1 MNLRRPFVISL
12 LAFTAALSGCGGGG
26 GGGSPNSTTTY
37 PPSGSYQ
44 WVLKGSGSVADPNF
58 ALSLV
63 HPSQADTEYPIESGS
78 STDVT
83 DALLVSSGTVNASSQ
98 QVTSVT
104 PAFLM
109 YIRGGD
115 VVLLPMH
122 ANGKSPASQRIF
134 AGSSSACKFVRELAG
149 IDYATPQNSRFI
161 VTTAGADGACNSS
174 DDGRA
179 EVRKDASL
187 GLVLTPISTGSAT
200 LGLVRDP
207 ATLAPAGWLFAR
219 TLGLWNG
226 SSYSYVTIRSSTDAP
241 FQSAV
246 GSTYRQTLAW
256 DGTKLSVIDF
266 SNLTAPVETAPGGD
280 STASIQGWQLIGF
293 DATAFYVYSSVPFL
307 TSTTDFNVTWSVLKV
322 SLAAPTAT
330 NMVTGSGA
338 VALSSMGNRW
348 LYLTVANQQSPG
360 DSTCTYLAQVNKTD
374 VGQAITFDPVEC
386 APSTLI
392 RMQAGAKGIDLLS
405 FEPLVET
412 DTSIPTTLAFIKN
425 ADQTQLPSPLGDIRS
440 AKSLGLA
447 AASTLNFN
455 ASESRTRFVYATGYT
470 VAQQFNS
477 ATLNAL
483 ETSGASYSPIVL
495 GALPGAADYGSD
507 PSLASVIAGPSA
519 YGSAYVARVSG
530 GSLQASGS
538 KVYSFDASTANSLTL
553 KTKVVN

>member
-1 MNLRRPFVISL
+1 MILRRPFVISL
-12 LAFTAALSGCGGGG
+12 LALTAALSGCGGGG
-26 GGGSPNSTTTY
+26 GGSSSTSATTY
-37 PPSGSYQ
+37 PSSGAYQ
-44 WVLKGSGSVADPNF
+44 WVLKGSGSQSNPNF

-83 DALLVSSGTVNASSQ
+83 DALLVSSGSVNASSQ
-98 QVTSVT
+98 QVTPVT

-115 VVLLPMH
+115 VVLLPMQ
-122 ANGKSPASQRIF
+122 ANGKSPASQRIS

-161 VTTAGADGACNSS
+161 VTTAGADGLCDSS

-187 GLVLTPISTGSAT
+187 GLVLTPISTGSAP

-219 TLGLWNG
+219 TVGLWNG

-241 FQSAV
+241 LQSVV

-256 DGTKLSVIDF
+256 DGTQLSVIDF
-266 SNLTAPVETAPGGD
+266 SNLRAPFETPLNPAITG
-280 STASIQGWQLIGF
+280 STEGWQLIGF
-293 DATAFYVYSSVPFL
+293 DATAFYVY
-307 TSTTDFNVTWSVLKV
+307 TASTTSFTDPWRMLKV
-322 SLAAPTAT
+322 WLAAPTAT
-330 NMVTGSGA
+330 QMASGTGV
-338 VALSSMGNRW
+338 VALSSMGNSW
-348 LYLTVANQQSPG
+348 LYLTVADQLCSG
-360 DSTCTYLAQVNKTD
+360 TSTCTYLIRVKKAD
-374 VGQAITFDPVEC
+374 VGLSIANADFIG
-386 APSTLI
+386 APNTLI
-392 RMQAGAKGIDLLS
+392 RMEAGANGIDLLS
-405 FEPLVET
+405 FEPVVE
-412 DTSIPTTLAFIKN
+412 SGPSVTTLAYFKEFD
-425 ADQTQLPSPLGDIRS
+425 AEPTQLPSPLGDIPS
-440 AKSLGLA
+440 AKSMGLA

-455 ASESRTRFVYATGYT
+455 SSESRTRFVYATGYT

-483 ETSGASYSPIVL
+483 ETSGSSYSPIAL
-495 GALPGAADYGSD
+495 GALPGATDYGSD

-530 GSLQASGS
+530 GSLQSSGS
-538 KVYSFDASTANSLTL
+538 KVYSFDAGTANSLTL

>member
-1 MNLRRPFVISL
+1 MNMRHPIAASL
-12 LAFTAALSGCGGGG
+12 LALTAALAGCGGGG
-26 GGGSPNSTTTY
+26 GGESSSTSTTTY
-37 PPSGSYQ
+37 PPSGAYQ
-44 WVLKGSGSVADPNF
+44 WVLKGSGRVDNPNF

-78 STDVT
+78 STDVS
-83 DALLVSSGTVNASSQ
+83 DALLVSSGSVNASSQ

-115 VVLLPMH
+115 VVLLPMQ
-122 ANGKSPASQRIF
+122 ANGNSPASQRIS

-161 VTTAGADGACNSS
+161 VTTAGADGACDEDGGG

-187 GLVLTPISTGSAT
+187 GLVLTPISTGSAP

-207 ATLAPAGWLFAR
+207 ATLAPAGWLYAR

-226 SSYSYVTIRSSTDAP
+226 SSYSYVTVRTNDQPAL
-241 FQSAV
+241 QSAV

-266 SNLTAPVETAPGGD
+266 SSLTVPVETALDPTV
-280 STASIQGWQLIGF
+280 TASIVGWQLIGF
-293 DATAFYVYSSVPFL
+293 DATAFYVYAA
-307 TSTTDFNVTWSVLKV
+307 STTSFADPWQVLKV
-322 SLAAPTAT
+322 SLSAPAATEMAAG
-330 NMVTGSGA
+330 TGV
-338 VALSSMGNRW
+338 VALSSMGNSW
-348 LYLTVANQQSPG
+348 LYLTVADQLCSG
-360 DSTCTYLAQVNKTD
+360 DSTCTYLVSVNKTD
-374 VGQAITFDPVEC
+374 VGQIVTLNPVDG
-386 APSTLI
+386 APNTLI
-392 RMQAGAKGIDLLS
+392 RMEAGANGIDLLS
-405 FEPLVET
+405 FEPVVE
-412 DTSIPTTLAFIKN
+412 SGPSVTTLAFFN
-425 ADQTQLPSPLGDIRS
+425 DADQSPLASPLGEISS
-440 AKSLGLA
+440 AKSMGLA

-455 ASESRTRFVYATGYT
+455 SSESRTRFVFATGYT

-495 GALPGAADYGSD
+495 GALPGAADFGSD
-507 PSLASVIAGPSA
+507 PSLASVIAGPLA
-519 YGSAYVARVSG
+519 YGSAYVAQVSG
-530 GSLQASGS
+530 GSLQSSGS
-538 KVYSFDASTANSLTL
+538 KVYSFDAGTANSLTL

>member
-1 MNLRRPFVISL
+1 MILRRPFAISL
-12 LAFTAALSGCGGGG
+12 LALIAALSGCGGGG
-26 GGGSPNSTTTY
+26 GGSSSTGTTTY
-37 PPSGSYQ
+37 PPSGAYQ
-44 WVLKGSGSVADPNF
+44 WVLKGSGSVGDPTF

-83 DALLVSSGTVNASSQ
+83 DALLVSSGSVNASSQ

-115 VVLLPMH
+115 VVLLPMQ
-122 ANGKSPASQRIF
+122 ANGKSPASQRIS

-161 VTTAGADGACNSS
+161 VTTAGADGACDEDGGG

-187 GLVLTPISTGSAT
+187 GLVLTPISTGSAP

-226 SSYSYVTIRSSTDAP
+226 STSTFVTVRTNDQPAL
-241 FQSAV
+241 QSAV

-266 SNLTAPVETAPGGD
+266 SSLTVPVETLLN
-280 STASIQGWQLIGF
+280 STVTASAVGWQLIGF
-293 DATAFYVYSSVPFL
+293 DATAFYVYAASN
-307 TSTTDFNVTWSVLKV
+307 TSFTDPWRVLKV
-322 SLAAPTAT
+322 WLAAPTAT
-330 NMVTGSGA
+330 EMAAGTGV
-338 VALSSMGNRW
+338 VALSSMGNSW
-348 LYLTVANQQSPG
+348 LHLTLANRLCSG
-360 DSTCTYLAQVNKTD
+360 TSICTYWVSVNKTD
-374 VGQAITFDPVEC
+374 VNQTVNL
-386 APSTLI
+386 APADGAPDTLI
-392 RMQAGAKGIDLLS
+392 SVQAGANGIDLLS
-405 FEPLVET
+405 FEPVAASGSSVTRLIFLK
-412 DTSIPTTLAFIKN
+412 D
-425 ADQTQLPSPLGDIRS
+425 ADLTQLPPPLDNIPS

-455 ASESRTRFVYATGYT
+455 SSESRTRFVYATGYT
-470 VAQQFNS
+470 VAKGFNS

-483 ETSGASYSPIVL
+483 ETSGSSYSPIAL

-519 YGSAYVARVSG
+519 YGSAYVARVSS
-530 GSLQASGS
+530 GSLQSSGS
-538 KVYSFDASTANSLTL
+538 KVYSFDAGTANSLTL

>member
-1 MNLRRPFVISL
+1 
-12 LAFTAALSGCGGGG
+12 
-26 GGGSPNSTTTY
+26 
-37 PPSGSYQ
+37 
-44 WVLKGSGSVADPNF
+44 VLKGSGSVDNPNF

-83 DALLVSSGTVNASSQ
+83 DALLVSSGSVNAASQ
-98 QVTSVT
+98 QVSSVT

-115 VVLLPMH
+115 VVLLPMQ
-122 ANGKSPASQRIF
+122 ANGKSPASQRIS

-161 VTTAGADGACNSS
+161 VTTAGADGECDENGGG

-187 GLVLTPISTGSAT
+187 GLVLTPISTGSAP

-219 TLGLWNG
+219 TMGLWNG
-226 SSYSYVTIRSSTDAP
+226 SSYSYVTIRSSTAAP
-241 FQSAV
+241 LQSVV

-266 SNLTAPVETAPGGD
+266 SSLTVPVETLLN
-280 STASIQGWQLIGF
+280 STVTASAGGWQLIGF
-293 DATAFYVYSSVPFL
+293 DATAFYVYAA
-307 TSTTDFNVTWSVLKV
+307 STASFTDPWQVLEV
-322 SLAAPTAT
+322 SLSAPTAT
-330 NMVTGSGA
+330 EMASGTGV
-338 VALSSMGNRW
+338 VALSSMGNSR
-348 LYLTVANQQSPG
+348 LYLTVADQLCSG
-360 DSTCTYLAQVNKTD
+360 DSTCTYLISVNKTD
-374 VGQAITFDPVEC
+374 EGLIIANADFIG
-386 APSTLI
+386 APNTLI
-392 RMQAGAKGIDLLS
+392 RMEAGANGIDLLS
-405 FEPLVET
+405 FEPVVE
-412 DTSIPTTLAFIKN
+412 SGPSVTTLAFFN
-425 ADQTQLPSPLGDIRS
+425 DADLEPLPSPLGEIPS

-455 ASESRTRFVYATGYT
+455 SSESRTRFVYATGYT
-470 VAQQFNS
+470 VAKQFNS

-530 GSLQASGS
+530 GSLQSSGS
-538 KVYSFDASTANSLTL
+538 KVYSFDAGTANSLTL

>member
-1 MNLRRPFVISL
+1 MNMLRPIAASL
-12 LAFTAALSGCGGGG
+12 LALTAALTGCGGGG
-26 GGGSPNSTTTY
+26 GGESSSTSTTTY

-44 WVLKGSGSVADPNF
+44 WVLKGSGSVDNPNF

-83 DALLVSSGTVNASSQ
+83 DSLLVSSGSVNAASQ
-98 QVTSVT
+98 QVSSVT

-115 VVLLPMH
+115 VVLLPMQ

-149 IDYATPQNSRFI
+149 NDYATPQNSRFI
-161 VTTAGADGACNSS
+161 VTTAGADGACDADGGG

-187 GLVLTPISTGSAT
+187 GLVLTPISTGSAP

-207 ATLAPAGWLFAR
+207 ATLAPAGWLYAR

-226 SSYSYVTIRSSTDAP
+226 STITIRSGTDAP
-241 FQSAV
+241 LQSAV

-256 DGTKLSVIDF
+256 DGTQLSVIDF
-266 SNLTAPVETAPGGD
+266 SNLTAPAETLLN
-280 STASIQGWQLIGF
+280 STVTASAVGWQLIGF
-293 DATAFYVYSSVPFL
+293 DATAFYVYAA
-307 TSTTDFNVTWSVLKV
+307 STASFTDPWQVLKV
-322 SLAAPTAT
+322 TLSAPTAT
-330 NMVTGSGA
+330 EMAAGTGV
-338 VALSSMGNRW
+338 VALSSMGNSW
-348 LYLTVANQQSPG
+348 LYLTVADQECSG
-360 DSTCTYLAQVNKTD
+360 DSTCTYLVSLNKTVD
-374 VGQAITFDPVEC
+374 VDRSITNAEFIG
-386 APSTLI
+386 APNTLI
-392 RMQAGAKGIDLLS
+392 RMEAGANGIDLLS
-405 FEPLVET
+405 FEPVVE
-412 DTSIPTTLAFIKN
+412 SGVSVTTLAFFKD
-425 ADQTQLPSPLGDIRS
+425 ADQSPLPSPLDEIPS
-440 AKSLGLA
+440 AKSMGLA

-455 ASESRTRFVYATGYT
+455 SSESRTRFVYATGYT

-483 ETSGASYSPIVL
+483 ETAGSSYSPIAL
-495 GALPGAADYGSD
+495 GALPGAADYGND

-519 YGSAYVARVSG
+519 FGSAYVARVSG

-538 KVYSFDASTANSLTL
+538 KVYSFDAGTANSLTL

>member
-1 MNLRRPFVISL
+1 MNMRRPIAASL
-12 LAFTAALSGCGGGG
+12 LALTATLAGCGGGG
-26 GGGSPNSTTTY
+26 DGGGSSSTSTTTY
-37 PPSGSYQ
+37 PPSGAYQ
-44 WVLKGSGSVADPNF
+44 WVLKGSGSVDDPTF

-78 STDVT
+78 GTDVT
-83 DALLVSSGTVNASSQ
+83 DALLVSSGSVNAGSQ

-115 VVLLPMH
+115 VVLLPMQ
-122 ANGKSPASQRIF
+122 ANGNSPASQRIF
-134 AGSSSACKFVRELAG
+134 AGSTSACKFVRELAG

-161 VTTAGADGACNSS
+161 VTTAGADGSCDSV

-187 GLVLTPISTGSAT
+187 GLVLTPISTGSVP
-200 LGLVRDP
+200 LSLVRDP
-207 ATLAPAGWLFAR
+207 ATLAPAGWLYAR

-226 SSYSYVTIRSSTDAP
+226 SSYSYVTIRSNEQAAFET
-241 FQSAV
+241 AV

-256 DGTKLSVIDF
+256 DGTQLSVIDF
-266 SNLTAPVETAPGGD
+266 SSLTAPAETLLN
-280 STASIQGWQLIGF
+280 STVTASTVGWQLIGF
-293 DATAFYVYSSVPFL
+293 DATAFYVYAA
-307 TSTTDFNVTWSVLKV
+307 STASFTDPWQVLKV
-322 SLAAPTAT
+322 SLSAPTAT
-330 NMVTGSGA
+330 EMAAGTGV
-338 VALSSMGNRW
+338 VALSSMGNSW
-348 LYLTVANQQSPG
+348 LYLTVADQECSG
-360 DSTCTYLAQVNKTD
+360 DSTCTYLISVNKAD
-374 VGQAITFDPVEC
+374 VGRSIANADFIG
-386 APSTLI
+386 APNTLI
-392 RMQAGAKGIDLLS
+392 RMEAGANGIDLLS
-405 FEPLVET
+405 FEPVVE
-412 DTSIPTTLAFIKN
+412 SGPSVTTLAFFN
-425 ADQTQLPSPLGDIRS
+425 DADQSPLPSPLGEIPS
-440 AKSLGLA
+440 GKSMGLA

-455 ASESRTRFVYATGYT
+455 SSESRTRFVYATGYT
-470 VAQQFNS
+470 VAKQFNS

-530 GSLQASGS
+530 GSLQSSGS
-538 KVYSFDASTANSLTL
+538 KVYSFDAGTANSLTL